1 MIDEMIWLGGKSNAE
16 LGFFVL
22 GTSKRPGL
30 PNTVDRT
37 LSIPGRNGL
46 WNYGADHEARNFN
59 YECAFISKDYMELQ
73 QRVMNLAAHL
83 VDSYGKPRE
92 LELKQRERPGQA
104 FVVQYAGSFD
114 VERIMGVGKFSLP
127 LVAYDPFAY
136 GTQER
141 IYETTITQS
150 PENVQIFS
158 GGNIRAFPYIVL
170 TNVGTTTLRSFRIAN
185 EYQIE

>member
-16 LGFFVL
+16 LGFIVL
-22 GTSKRPGL
+22 STSKRPGL

-46 WNYGADHEARNFN
+46 WNYGADHAERQFT
-59 YECAFISKDYMELQ
+59 YECAFIAKDYIELQ
-73 QRVMNLAAHL
+73 QRVMTLAAHL

-104 FVVQYAGSFD
+104 FVVQYAGNFD

-127 LVAYDPFAY
+127 LVAFDPFAS
-136 GTQER
+136 GQER
-141 IYETTITQS
+141 IYETIITKS
-150 PENVQIFS
+150 PENVQIYS
-158 GGNIRAFPYIVL
+158 GGNIRAYPYIVL
-170 TNVGTTTLRSFRIAN
+170 TNIGTTTLRSFRIAN
-185 EYQIE
+185 EYQVE